1 MLALILT
8 ATVTVTT
15 PIPAGLAAYVR
26 DRKLT
31 RYDHA
36 LSDLNGDGRPEALVY
51 AWQGREGGRDMNLC
65 GSGGCNLTVLSLTPT
80 GYRVVSTISITRP
93 PIRVLAGMSNGWHD
107 LSVLVA
113 GVESSPVTA
122 PGCVS
127 MARAI
132 PPIPASHPPR
142 RSRGPN
148 AARPSSRRRYAD
160 RIKTPPTARR
170 AVPH

>member
-8 ATVTVTT
+8 ATATVTT

-51 AWQGREGGRDMNLC
+51 AWQGREGGRDVNLC

-113 GVESSPVTA
+113 GGGIQPGYRARLRFDGKGYPANPSVAPAQAIKGSERGTTVITA
-122 PGCVS
+122 KI
-127 MARAI
+127 R
-132 PPIPASHPPR
+132 
-142 RSRGPN
+142 
-148 AARPSSRRRYAD
+148 
-160 RIKTPPTARR
+160 
-170 AVPH
+170 